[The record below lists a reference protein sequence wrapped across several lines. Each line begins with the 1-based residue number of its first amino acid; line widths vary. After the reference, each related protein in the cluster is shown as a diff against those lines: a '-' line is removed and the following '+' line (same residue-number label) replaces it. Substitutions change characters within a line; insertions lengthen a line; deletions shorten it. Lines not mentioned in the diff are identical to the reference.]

1 MGDFQNI
8 SSHKYIHNW
17 DDKLTTSPL
26 QALRKIGLR
35 SWRESLC
42 GLSQLQ
48 ADSLVD
54 EVFSVGEADHGL
66 PAPATPEK
74 EAAIDS
80 YLFFT
85 KVGSNPSVAFIS
97 RY

>member
-1 MGDFQNI
+1 MGGLLWEILQSI
-8 SSHKYIHNW
+8 SSQHIHNW

-35 SWRESLC
+35 SWRENHC
-42 GLSQLQ
+42 NLSHLQ

-54 EVFSVGEADHGL
+54 EVFPVNEADRNPL
-66 PAPATPEK
+66 APAAPEK

-85 KVGSNPSVAFIS
+85 KVGSDSS
-97 RY
+97 Y